1 MGSYQDLFSWALVLP
16 DADIGVIEN
25 HDGTC
30 FAAFT
35 WEGIPSD
42 MCANRAAL
50 NVKYQNYYQFLDE
63 LTKHDVVIENHFF
76 RTADSDLAKKYTQYG
91 EENITRA
98 KELGLYFRKQLADH
112 LSNYGRANQI
122 LTVVSMPAKS
132 RSFFKNTKQRNKIY
146 SEKDKLKIIIKELTA
161 FLAKTH
167 VLSKVELIESV
178 IGNVNK
184 DRYKHKTFNLR
195 DDLYINQQIIKKP
208 KWNEEKELL
217 CHEHYFTRVLF
228 LVDYPDAQIEWFSIL
243 STFGGIDVEVTQI
256 IKPLNTNAETL
267 KSARQGEKAGE
278 AANSIGGE
286 DVAGKIKD
294 GSNFRAFISENN
306 LSMFGQSYVIKLH
319 HTNAETLK
327 EKSKKIEQDLTRSG
341 ITFCANREEI
351 ARLYYRVS
359 MMGQGYKT
367 PFFRPD
373 HSLLVGNMAPII
385 KYSEGDIDTPQMLR
399 LTSQSTIIADSF
411 PENGVHHRLTAAKTG
426 SGKTVYHAAEICEL
440 FPLGFNF
447 YIVEVG
453 RGFEWIVDM
462 FGGDYFV
469 LDAEKTVVSPFPCY
483 DLDFKTEK
491 DEEEQE
497 KHSPIPA
504 HIIGATIEAIMPILM
519 GTSDYSKRDDLA
531 HFQSSAE
538 DIFQACYLPCF
549 KGAFDAPTLENY
561 LNVGFKV
568 LNALTSEPKQVA
580 AKIMLDNLDS
590 FLARAEG
597 KIFKKAD
604 SIDFNKPIIGID
616 FSVLLES
623 ENNDLAKYMLTF
635 IGMRFRQLAF
645 ANENMCFNIFDEYH
659 EFQSIDALLMD
670 KLSRQMT
677 RRGRK
682 KAAYFNPISQ
692 AVEDMFKDSEGEGDI
707 NQYTHKNLM
716 YYGTEHGDIADIFK
730 LSDNAMNIWKKYRD
744 PLEARF
750 PYRQCLRVKGDKHYD
765 LHLTY
770 PQVFSDLTNS
780 NPKAVSLKEEIN
792 LMTSD
797 PFERLTLFRERN
809 DNG

>member
-1 MGSYQDLFSWALVLP
+1 MGSYQDLFTWALILP
-16 DADIGVIEN
+16 DSDIGVIEN

-35 WEGIPSD
+35 WEGIASD
-42 MCANRAAL
+42 ICANKGAL
-50 NVKYQNYYQFLDE
+50 NIKYQNYYQFLNE
-63 LTKHDVVIENHFF
+63 LTKHDVIIENHFF
-76 RTADSDLAKKYTQYG
+76 RTADSELAKKYTQYG
-91 EENITRA
+91 EENITRS
-98 KELGLYFRKQLADH
+98 KELGLYFRKELADH
-112 LSNYGRANQI
+112 LSSYGRANQI
-122 LTVVSMPAKS
+122 LTVVSIPPKAMG
-132 RSFFKNTKQRNKIY
+132 FFKNKKQRNKIY
-146 SEKDKLKIIIKELTA
+146 SDKDRLKIIIKELTS
-161 FLAKTH
+161 FLNGVN
-167 VLSKVELIESV
+167 VLSKTELLNSV
-178 IGNVNK
+178 IGNINK

-195 DDLYINQQIIKKP
+195 DDLYINQQVVKKP
-208 KWNEEKELL
+208 KWNEETELL
-217 CHEHYFTRVLF
+217 CHENYFTRVLF

-243 STFGGIDVEVTQI
+243 STIGGVDVEITQI
-256 IKPLNTNAETL
+256 IKPLDTNAETM

-278 AANSIGGE
+278 AANSVGGE
-286 DVAGKIKD
+286 DVAGKIVD
-294 GSNFRAFISENN
+294 GNHFRQFVSQNN
-306 LSMFGQSYVIKLH
+306 LAMFGQCYVIKLH
-319 HTNAETLK
+319 HTNAVFLK
-327 EKSKKIEQDLTRSG
+327 EKSKKIEQDLTRTG
-341 ITFCANREEI
+341 ITFCANREEV

-359 MMGQGYKT
+359 MMGQGYKS
-367 PFFRPD
+367 PFLRPD
-373 HSLLVGNMAPII
+373 HTLLIGNMAPII
-385 KYSEGDIDTPQMLR
+385 KYSEGDTESPQMLR

-483 DLDFKTEK
+483 DLDFKS
-491 DEEEQE
+491 EEESAE
-497 KHSPIPA
+497 GHTPIPA

-531 HFQSSAE
+531 HYQSSAE
-538 DIFQACYLPCF
+538 EIFQACYLPNF
-549 KGAFDAPTLENY
+549 KGNFDAPTLETY
-561 LNVGFKV
+561 LNVGLKV
-568 LNALTSEPKQVA
+568 INILGSDPKKAA
-580 AKIMLDNLDS
+580 AKVMLDNLDS
-590 FLARAEG
+590 FLSRAEG

-645 ANENMCFNIFDEYH
+645 ANENMCFNVFDEYH
-659 EFQSIDALLMD
+659 EFQSIDALLME

-692 AVEDMFKDSEGEGDI
+692 AVEDMFKGGEGEGDV

-716 YYGTEHGDIADIFK
+716 YYGTEHGDIAEVFK
-730 LSDNAMNIWKKYRD
+730 LSDNALKTWKGYKD
-744 PLEARF
+744 PIEGRY

-792 LMTSD
+792 LITND
-797 PFERLTLFRERN
+797 PFERLNLFKEKN
-809 DNG
+809 ENG